1 MRLKTRKPSVRR
13 ATQLPRKP
21 ETFPAPV
28 YAETVL
34 ARNFADSQKYF
45 TRALLDLHAAHAL
58 MLARQGILPRS
69 QARICLQAIYGVDRA
84 ALESALYDGS
94 VEDFFFEVER
104 RLSQVCGEDIA

>member
-1 MRLKTRKPSVRR
+1 MRSAKRKSSAPR
-13 ATQLPRKP
+13 ALAPASLT

-45 TRALLDLHAAHAL
+45 LSALLDLHAAHAL
-58 MLARQGILPRS
+58 MLARQKILPRS
-69 QARICLQAIYGVDRA
+69 EARTCLEALHNLDRA
-84 ALESALYDGS
+84 ELHAAAYDGS

-104 RLSQVCGEDIA
+104 RLDSRL